1 MADLL
6 DTGTDLLY
14 TGEGGGS
21 TADGNDKVAVDSSS
35 TAGYLED
42 VLVSDSDLVT
52 LVNTGGQL
60 RVQVNTELSYDPKL
74 TTMDES
80 QIDGATANYGSYAL
94 QDGHSVPAWGDSSF
108 ASYSWLN
115 AIVYQMTRIAS
126 SQGTVTKCNLAL
138 CGTLSFSDPPPCF
151 NVGISDLDGNLLGQ
165 TGLKTYGTDFSSDEE
180 LVSVDV
186 SEESPGSL
194 SLKRNTRYIIQLWSC
209 GLQFAGLDK
218 SEHYNYTYDYN
229 LRQNLQGTVSTTT
242 FPGVSTLSSRASVI
256 PYISFGAAAL
266 N

>member
-14 TGEGGGS
+14 TGEGGS
-21 TADGNDKVAVDSSS
+21 TGDNDKVAVDALSA
-35 TAGYLED
+35 AGYLKD

-80 QIDGATANYGSYAL
+80 QIDGATSNYGSYAL
-94 QDGHSVPAWGDSSF
+94 QSGYSAPVWGDKSF
-108 ASYSWLN
+108 TSYQWMN
-115 AIVYQMTRIAS
+115 AQVYQMTRIAS

-138 CGTLSFSDPPPCF
+138 CGTLSFSSPPACF
-151 NVGISDLDGNLLGQ
+151 NVGIFDLDGNLLGQ
-165 TGLKTYGTDFSSDEE
+165 TGLRLLGTDFDSDEE

-186 SEESPGSL
+186 TEESRGSL
-194 SLKRNTRYIIQLWSC
+194 ALKRNTRYIIQLWSC

-218 SEHYNYTYDYN
+218 SENYNYTYDYN
-229 LRQNLQGTVSTTT
+229 LRQNLQGSVSQPV
-242 FPGVSTLSSRASVI
+242 FPAISELSSRASVI
-256 PYISFGAAAL
+256 PCVSFGAAAL